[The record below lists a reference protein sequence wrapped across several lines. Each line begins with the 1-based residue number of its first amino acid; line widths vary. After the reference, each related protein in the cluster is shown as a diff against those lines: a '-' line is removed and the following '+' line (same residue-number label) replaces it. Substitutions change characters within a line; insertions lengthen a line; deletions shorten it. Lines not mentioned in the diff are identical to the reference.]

1 MNEIW
6 NFLSI
11 SKVSWEHSPFFN
23 VLSMAVFILKR
34 QSWILVIGTIWPTE
48 SLKYT
53 LSVYS
58 CLPAPDMKYT
68 QYGYTLKWQDLY
80 VKRLDQMV

>member
-1 MNEIW
+1 MNEIR

-23 VLSMAVFILKR
+23 VLSMAVFILER

-53 LSVYS
+53 LSGPLQLFASSWYEVYS
-58 CLPAPDMKYT
+58 I
-68 QYGYTLKWQDLY
+68 WLY
-80 VKRLDQMV
+80 SKMTGFIF